1 MHVFHSWSH
10 AYADLYVCQ
19 ISQYFV
25 APQTSL
31 EVDWRLSCIWKFN
44 DNIVNKVLQFY
55 NNIKQPF
62 NIRLEQTNIYCNWDR
77 EGNLSDISDIILE
90 SVITIVFDSIR
101 LLLNISIS
109 VVKSITL
116 ETLYYCTFHK
126 VRNL

>member
-1 MHVFHSWSH
+1 
-10 AYADLYVCQ
+10 
-19 ISQYFV
+19 
-25 APQTSL
+25 
-31 EVDWRLSCIWKFN
+31 
-44 DNIVNKVLQFY
+44 
-55 NNIKQPF
+55 
-62 NIRLEQTNIYCNWDR
+62 
-77 EGNLSDISDIILE
+77 LSDISDIILE

>member
-44 DNIVNKVLQFY
+44 YNIVNKVLQFY

-62 NIRLEQTNIYCNWDR
+62 NIRLEQTNIYCNWDW
-77 EGNLSDISDIILE
+77 EGILSDISDIILE

-101 LLLNISIS
+101 L
-109 VVKSITL
+109 
-116 ETLYYCTFHK
+116 
-126 VRNL
+126 

>member
-1 MHVFHSWSH
+1 MFHSWSH

-44 DNIVNKVLQFY
+44 YNIVNKVLQFY

-62 NIRLEQTNIYCNWDR
+62 NIRLEQTNINCNWDW
-77 EGNLSDISDIILE
+77 EGILSDISDIILE

-101 LLLNISIS
+101 LLLIISIS

-116 ETLYYCTFHK
+116 ETLFYCTFHK
-126 VRNL
+126 VRSL

>member
-31 EVDWRLSCIWKFN
+31 EVDWRLSCIWKFKY
-44 DNIVNKVLQFY
+44 NIVNKVLQFY

-62 NIRLEQTNIYCNWDR
+62 NIRLEQTNIYCNWDW
-77 EGNLSDISDIILE
+77 EGILSDISDIILE

>member
-1 MHVFHSWSH
+1 VHVFHSWSH

-44 DNIVNKVLQFY
+44 YNIVNKVLQFY

-62 NIRLEQTNIYCNWDR
+62 NIRLEQTNIYCNWDW
-77 EGNLSDISDIILE
+77 EGILSDISDIILE